1 MMVSVGGDSAML
13 LFLHG
18 ITYSIVE
25 VLLLA
30 VSALSPAITRSHV
43 TSTKRTDCLS
53 RTRVSSTFLS
63 RTASNLWMNVIII

>member
-1 MMVSVGGDSAML
+1 MTVSVGGDSAML
-13 LFLHG
+13 LFQSG
-18 ITYSIVE
+18 IRI

-43 TSTKRTDCLS
+43 TLTRKKTDCFS
-53 RTRVSSTFLS
+53 CTHVSSTFLC